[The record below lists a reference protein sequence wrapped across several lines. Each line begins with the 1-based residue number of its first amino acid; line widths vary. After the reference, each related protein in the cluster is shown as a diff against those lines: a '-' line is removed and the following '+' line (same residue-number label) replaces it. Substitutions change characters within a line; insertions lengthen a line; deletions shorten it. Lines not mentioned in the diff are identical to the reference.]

1 MKKQKINNKTVVK
14 RISKKRETIVIVT
27 GSIVGVLG
35 ILLITFGLIG
45 LIYSVFNPEI
55 ASDFKELYRTLEFYY
70 VIIVYTLSPIC
81 IFFCFYK
88 PKNVTRLRYSD
99 EYTEPIVLKLKNS
112 LKYEKEL
119 ISNDIKDYKNDIFC
133 CKYSIEE
140 QKKGNFK
147 VFACINTIEISKEFF
162 EEYSKNEFSSFL
174 KELEKYIKEW
184 KHINIILLINVEKKN
199 KYFDKIT
206 KYNMFTNKYIGY
218 LPVFILGDM
227 MFIPKFDDGFGLK
240 EYKILKDEFL
250 KKIKH
255 YIG

>member
-27 GSIVGVLG
+27 GLLGFGIGIAGVL
-35 ILLITFGLIG
+35 FGLCG
-45 LIYSVFNPEI
+45 LLYSVLNPEI
-55 ASDFKELYRTLEFYY
+55 ASYFVKLYRTIEFYS
-70 VIIVYTLSPIC
+70 VIIIYILFSIC

-99 EYTEPIVLKLKNS
+99 EYTEPIVFNLKEDF
-112 LKYEKEL
+112 KYEKNL
-119 ISNDIKDYKNDIFC
+119 MSNDTKEYKNDIFS

-140 QKKGNFK
+140 LKKGNFK
-147 VFACINTIEISKEFF
+147 VFVCINTIEISKEFF